1 MRKNLLGFPHS
12 SRRSEDAD
20 IGNEECRNHENNI
33 SSIEKDH
40 QELLCYV
47 SSPQGVEKESPH
59 EKMLTTLTGKSKC
72 QRTTKDKAVKFSLKV
87 SKKNSQDQSAG
98 TITTL
103 TRGF

>member
-1 MRKNLLGFPHS
+1 MRKNVLGFPHS
-12 SRRSEDAD
+12 SRRREDAD
-20 IGNEECRNHENNI
+20 IGNGNNI

>member
-12 SRRSEDAD
+12 SRRRENAD
-20 IGNEECRNHENNI
+20 IGNEECRTENKI
-33 SSIEKDH
+33 STIEKDH

-87 SKKNSQDQSAG
+87 SKNSRDQSAG
-98 TITTL
+98 TITNL

>member
-1 MRKNLLGFPHS
+1 MRKNVLGFPHS
-12 SRRSEDAD
+12 SRRREDAD
-20 IGNEECRNHENNI
+20 IGNEECRIENNI

-47 SSPQGVEKESPH
+47 SSTQGVEKESPH
-59 EKMLTTLTGKSKC
+59 EKMLTTLAGKSKC
-72 QRTTKDKAVKFSLKV
+72 QRTTKDKAVKFSLNV
-87 SKKNSQDQSAG
+87 SKKNSGDQSAG